1 MDTLPEKRG
10 MCRPG
15 FTYQAILRNCM
26 PSLGALRGRYRGRG
40 RRGLSSW
47 RH

>member
-26 PSLGALRGRYRGRG
+26 PSLGALRGRYRGCG